1 MAKRSRTRRKAPK
14 ATSKSTITTAQ
25 AINNLEEFLG
35 GEGILVYI
43 QDSLIGPW
51 DVMPIFRL
59 LSEIGKTKRLN
70 LILQSPGGYADDAYK
85 IANLIHEFCEY
96 LTVIVPLKAKSAATI
111 LSLGGDQILMSALSE
126 LGPCDPMIRVDASI
140 VTPTGLP
147 IKPPAEEETEG
158 GDQER
163 KKRQINAL
171 ALRDFLE
178 AAGILQT
185 DGQGQVR
192 GYDCEKLLPFCEK
205 GVLNPWLLGDFERS
219 FKQPYQFAEN
229 LLTRYMFKSASDAL
243 TQASEI
249 ARKLTEGYYYHDYP
263 ISRREAQE
271 LGLTVQ
277 DMGDDLQKRVGE
289 LMAAYDVMKQ
299 EQKLRTI
306 IETSRS
312 YQIFKW
318 AD

>member
-1 MAKRSRTRRKAPK
+1 MAKKRAKTGRNAP
-14 ATSKSTITTAQ
+14 SESTITTGQ
-25 AINNLEEFLG
+25 AIANLEGVLG
-35 GEGILVYI
+35 GEPVLVYV
-43 QDSLIGPW
+43 QDSIIGPW
-51 DVMPIFRL
+51 DVMPIFSL
-59 LSEIGKTKRLN
+59 LSEIGKVEKLN

-85 IANLIHEFCEY
+85 IANLIHEFCGY
-96 LTVIVPLKAKSAATI
+96 LTVVIPLKAKSAATI
-111 LSLGGDQILMSALSE
+111 LGLAGNRILMSALSE

-140 VTPTGLP
+140 VTPTSLP
-147 IKPPAEEETEG
+147 IKPPEEETEE

-163 KKRQINAL
+163 RKRQINAL

-185 DGQGQVR
+185 DEQGHVR

-219 FKQPYQFAEN
+219 FKQPYQFVEN
-229 LLTRYMFKSASDAL
+229 LLTRYMFKGIPDAFEK
-243 TQASEI
+243 ASEI

-277 DMGDDLQKRVGE
+277 DMEGDLQNQIGE
-289 LMAAYDVMKQ
+289 LMTAYDIMKQ
-299 EQKLRTI
+299 EQGLRTI

-312 YQIFKW
+312 YRIFKW
-318 AD
+318 PE

>member
-1 MAKRSRTRRKAPK
+1 MTKRPRKRRKAP
-14 ATSKSTITTAQ
+14 SEPTITTAQ
-25 AINNLEEFLG
+25 AIDNLEEFLG
-35 GEGILVYI
+35 GETILVYI
-43 QDSLIGPW
+43 QDLTIGPW
-51 DVMPIFRL
+51 DVMPIFSL
-59 LSEIGKTKRLN
+59 LSEIGKVEKLN

-96 LTVIVPLKAKSAATI
+96 LTVIIPLRAKSAATI
-111 LSLGGDQILMSALSE
+111 LSLAGDQILMSALSE

-140 VTPTGLP
+140 VTPTSLP
-147 IKPPAEEETEG
+147 IKPPAEEETEE
-158 GDQER
+158 GDRER

-171 ALRDFLE
+171 TLRDFLE

-185 DGQGQVR
+185 DAQGQVR

-219 FKQPYQFAEN
+219 FKQSYQFTKN
-229 LLTRYMFKSASDAL
+229 LLTRYMFKSVPDAL
-243 TQASEI
+243 DKASEI

-271 LGLTVQ
+271 LGLTVN
-277 DMGDDLQKRVGE
+277 DMESDLQNQIGE
-289 LMAAYDVMKQ
+289 LMAAYDIMKQ
-299 EQKLRTI
+299 EQRLRTI

-312 YQIFKW
+312 YRIFKW
-318 AD
+318 PD